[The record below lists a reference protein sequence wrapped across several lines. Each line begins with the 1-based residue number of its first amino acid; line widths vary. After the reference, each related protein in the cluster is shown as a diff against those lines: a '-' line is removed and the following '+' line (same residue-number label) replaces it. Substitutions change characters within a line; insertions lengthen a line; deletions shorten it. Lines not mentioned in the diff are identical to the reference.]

1 MPALRRSSR
10 ILAASVSA
18 VAVVVACATF
28 GAPAVS
34 ADPVV
39 PTPTAG
45 PPSTPN
51 TERCPYR
58 TSPAAAVDTSEVP
71 PSGQAA
77 PAPLP
82 VPDPPVGGEKLGACG
97 VVTAGNAASIP
108 RGITSAGWL
117 VADAGTGAV
126 LAAKDP
132 HGRYRP
138 ASTIKTLLALVALDE
153 LDLDTTVTGTRADYS
168 MEGDS
173 AGIGPDG
180 RYTVR
185 QLLQGL
191 LMVSGNDCA
200 NALARE
206 LGGYEVAVGK
216 INEMAHR
223 LGAED
228 TRAASPSGLDAPGM
242 STSPYDLALI
252 FRAALKNST
261 FRDLISHVNAPFPG
275 YPPLADVP
283 NDKPHPGYMM
293 QTQNRLLLDDYPGII
308 GGKTGYTDDARK
320 TFVGAVER
328 SGRTLIVVQM
338 YGLNEVDDSYWD
350 QAKGLLE
357 LGFGIPTGESVG
369 RLVDEKTS
377 DSSASDPSTG
387 RASSGDG
394 HSGAVAYPSSEDGA
408 SGSPWTDRL
417 LFGGI
422 GLVVILGLVYAA
434 LRVNRRSR

>member
-1 MPALRRSSR
+1 MSPVSHSFRVLVASAL
-10 ILAASVSA
+10 LAAC
-18 VAVVVACATF
+18 VAV
-28 GAPAVS
+28 GAPAQ

-39 PTPTAG
+39 ATPDVAA
-45 PPSTPN
+45 PSTPN

-58 TSPAAAVDTSEVP
+58 SQPAAAVDSSEVP
-71 PSGQAA
+71 PAGQAA

-82 VPDPPVGGEKLGACG
+82 VPDPTVGGERLSACG
-97 VVTAGNAASIP
+97 VVTAGSPNAIP

-117 VADAGTGAV
+117 VADAGSGAV

-153 LDLDTTVTGTRADYS
+153 LDLDKVVIGTREDYG

-173 AGIGPDG
+173 AGIGPG
-180 RYTVR
+180 GTYTVR

-206 LGGYEVAVGK
+206 LGGYDVAVGK
-216 INEMAHR
+216 MNEMAHD

-242 STSPYDLALI
+242 STSPYDLALV

-261 FRDLISHVNAPFPG
+261 FRELVSNVSAPFPG
-275 YPPLADVP
+275 YPKLADVP
-283 NDKPHPGYMM
+283 GDKDHPGYLM
-293 QTQNRLLLDDYPGII
+293 QTQNRLLLDQYPGTI

-328 SGRTLIVVQM
+328 DGRSLIVVQM
-338 YGLNEVDDSYWD
+338 YGLNEAGDSYWD
-350 QAKGLLE
+350 QAKALLD
-357 LGFGIPTGESVG
+357 LGFATGAQASVG
-369 RLVDEKTS
+369 TLVSGPAGAGASTS
-377 DSSASDPSTG
+377 PSASAGAD
-387 RASSGDG
+387 RSGNL
-394 HSGAVAYPSSEDGA
+394 AYPSSPDGPG
-408 SGSPWTDRL
+408 GSDWTDRL

-422 GLVVILGLVYAA
+422 GVLVVIGLVYAA
-434 LRVNRRSR
+434 IRVNRRSH